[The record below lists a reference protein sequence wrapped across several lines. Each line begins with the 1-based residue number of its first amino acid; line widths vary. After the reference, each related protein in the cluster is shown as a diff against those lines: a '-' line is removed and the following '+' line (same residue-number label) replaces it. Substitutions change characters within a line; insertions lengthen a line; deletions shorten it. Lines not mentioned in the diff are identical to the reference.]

1 MSSWLNILVLLFCH
15 DKRTNFCLSHKD
27 SFSFPSNL
35 TSQFIKLKELKN
47 LTYTHVM
54 FQIILLNIVH
64 AFNSRWEMT
73 HMIAAFD
80 NLFKQVVLGADERW
94 VASKEDEQH
103 HTTAPHVHW
112 FTVGLP
118 LHHLRGH
125 VLRRTDTTW
134 NDCVMFT
141 WTVEELETQDFPL
154 SLLISRII

>member
-1 MSSWLNILVLLFCH
+1 
-15 DKRTNFCLSHKD
+15 
-27 SFSFPSNL
+27 
-35 TSQFIKLKELKN
+35 
-47 LTYTHVM
+47 
-54 FQIILLNIVH
+54 
-64 AFNSRWEMT
+64 
-73 HMIAAFD
+73 MIAAFD
-80 NLFKQVVLGADERW
+80 NLFKKVVLGANKRW
-94 VASKEDEQH
+94 VASQEDEQH

-154 SLLISRII
+154 YLYLSLALYRANWWSYIIYNLNYLSKLTKKFSLNCKIYKYTILKKLSIGVMVYT

>member
-1 MSSWLNILVLLFCH
+1 
-15 DKRTNFCLSHKD
+15 
-27 SFSFPSNL
+27 
-35 TSQFIKLKELKN
+35 
-47 LTYTHVM
+47 
-54 FQIILLNIVH
+54 
-64 AFNSRWEMT
+64 
-73 HMIAAFD
+73 MIAAFD
-80 NLFKQVVLGADERW
+80 NLFKQVVLGADKRW
-94 VASKEDEQH
+94 VASQEDEQH

-154 SLLISRII
+154 YLSHYIEPTGEPKLLIKTYKKVFIKL